1 MKFII
6 KSTPEEVLRA
16 KKWWNDLEAQWK
28 MVYNEALLGKGPVLA
43 PPSDDELMMLVL
55 GVTSIRIAGPL
66 AVNPNTSI
74 ILTNLSGLIPLYNLT
89 YLSISNMKI
98 TNLLELKRHTKL
110 EHLFVYDNKLTSLSG
125 IEGMQNL
132 KELYFQNNEISD
144 LSPIKGLI
152 KLETIYATGNTFDK
166 INGITTQHEN
176 IKNFYVMPN
185 PNLRDREVIRVQ
197 NEIGILCKKG

>member
-110 EHLFVYDNKLTSLSG
+110 EYLFVYDNKLTSLSG

-144 LSPIKGLI
+144 LSPIKGLT
-152 KLETIYATGNTFDK
+152 KLETIYATDNTFDK

>member
-43 PPSDDELMMLVL
+43 TPSDDELMMLVL